1 MTLSLLL
8 LQDVCKIVVNY
19 CRILKGR
26 VRLLSEK
33 SDPATAINMV
43 SAAKVLKKVTPFQK
57 RTTLGDFAAVP
68 LQLCV
73 VVNDLEHL
81 RSVLTR
87 LPTQLNWAGLRDR
100 TQNVIGENQFNNTL
114 PLQLQQAQSVLA
126 REIRSALDTL
136 GEKVCYFKKSGK
148 NPLLRS

>member
-1 MTLSLLL
+1 M
-8 LQDVCKIVVNY
+8 VNY

-26 VRLLSEK
+26 VRLLSEN

-43 SAAKVLKKVTPFQK
+43 SAAKDLKSDPLSK
-57 RTTLGDFAAVP
+57 RPISSDFAAVL

-100 TQNVIGENQFNNTL
+100 TQNVIGESQFNNTL

-136 GEKVCYFKKSGK
+136 SKKVCYEKK
-148 NPLLRS
+148 